1 MNDMVKTVD
10 LIRQNTEQTDSGK
23 ILDFFQL
30 INKSENMKI
39 VGDRLYSK
47 LKRNCKIDSYD
58 IIGAVNV
65 EGLVLATLFGAKFYY
80 PKGMCNTFAKDFP
93 YGNKLLPEGS
103 VGGKNVLLT
112 TGIITDGYDCF
123 ESARTVIRNGGTP
136 VHIATVVDY
145 DKNYRFGKGTA
156 KERIMA
162 IHKEG
167 DAKMNFGVTALV
179 KESELN
185 L

>member
-1 MNDMVKTVD
+1 MVKAVD

-30 INKSENMKI
+30 IHKSENMKTI
-39 VGDRLYSK
+39 GERLYAK
-47 LKRNCKIDSYD
+47 LNENCRMNSYD

-65 EGLVLATLFGAKFYY
+65 EGLVLATLLGAKTDY
-80 PKGMCNTFAKDFP
+80 KGICNAFAKNFS
-93 YGNKLLPEGS
+93 YGNRLLPEGS
-103 VGGKNVLLT
+103 VKGNVLLT

-123 ESARTVIRNGGTP
+123 ESARTIIRNGGTP

-167 DAKMNFGVTALV
+167 DAKMDFGVTALV

>member
-1 MNDMVKTVD
+1 MIKVVD
-10 LIRQNTEQTDSGK
+10 LIRQNTEQTESGK

-30 INKSENMKI
+30 MHKSENMKTI
-39 VGDRLYSK
+39 GERLYAK
-47 LKRNCKIDSYD
+47 LNKNCRRNSYD

-65 EGLVLATLFGAKFYY
+65 EGLMLATLLGAKADY
-80 PKGMCNTFAKDFP
+80 KGMCNTFAKDFP

-103 VGGKNVLLT
+103 VKGKYVLLT

-156 KERIMA
+156 KERIMT

-167 DAKMNFGVTALV
+167 DAKMDFDVTALV
-179 KESELN
+179 KESDLD